1 MNWAELRDAFTF
13 DGALLEL
20 TVEALDEHG
29 LCTALADFPLPWTFL
44 LDGEP
49 APLPDAA
56 TLRALVEGAE
66 HTLEVNVEPAGLR
79 LILMVNFGLPPLTA
93 ILHPNDVPDEAA
105 FDRLTLAMTA
115 LAGPGRRI
123 WLHPEG
129 ADLVWSHAWAVFTA
143 ERGWH
148 PPAPPETP

>member
-1 MNWAELRDAFTF
+1 MNRADLRDAFTF

-20 TVEALDEHG
+20 TVEDLDAAG
-29 LCTALADFPLPWTFL
+29 LCTVLADFPLPWTFL

-49 APLPDAA
+49 APLPDAT
-56 TLRALVEGAE
+56 TLRALVEEAE
-66 HTLEVNVEPAGLR
+66 HTLEVSVDPAGLR

-93 ILHPNDVPDEAA
+93 TLHPNDVPDEAA

-115 LAGPGRRI
+115 LAGPERRVWI
-123 WLHPEG
+123 QPEG